1 MWKRIKKIALMT
13 GIFVISLG
21 IYSTNVY
28 AECPDGQYWNGE
40 QCCVLTGSSTTVT
53 GGTTIEED
61 IIDEVDIGGPVEKDE
76 HEADEASADNQVV
89 ETACEEGVDC
99 APPPAPEPEPPMDL
113 TDPTS
118 EFDEEKDKW
127 WEECREEL
135 FNNIVDNVKDG
146 YKTACEN
153 YGADNCD
160 DYANDM
166 AEEKATETLTDE
178 YIKQECFDNKY
189 KEEVPNLMAAIG
201 TPLNSDTSNCHATV
215 SYKDME
221 WRIDFEGYRVQAA
234 IDGST
239 AVFVLWDGEV
249 SYPGSTEHEPFYL
262 GSEMYMT
269 SVYSVPKNISG
280 IESKVYPPLG
290 YEDKEIA
297 NENQLFDYYI
307 MVVDNPD
314 SIFAGKY
321 HLIPSDRIITPTWSE
336 PNFEK
341 VPYESAKLRRSS
353 AKTENRGTNYI
364 KRLRYSD
371 VTYKRYFELKTN
383 WALTLFKGSYP
394 YSNGVTVTAT
404 KGSWDSPITNATTN
418 QKYGWYIG
426 ESIVT
431 RIKSDTNG
439 STKTNTTF
447 PYNFTRTWDSGAG
460 YTPISGANY
469 YYSGNPYFGD
479 VYRLIE
485 TFEDVVEKQDFLIAN
500 PETFGDTTRGKII
513 IGNSSMG
520 HGSDQVAIMQSYY
533 FALGQ
538 PEFLTDVDGN
548 PTTLEYGQWRWY
560 QHQNGVLNQTF
571 YVEPNIIAIPGSTT
585 TEYFCIGQYNCDCED
600 IKVLCSCED
609 EEAGCNP
616 GDASEDPE
624 ECPEGDAKA
633 DNIGGCSP
641 GQQYCNEYGELVM
654 DNGRMVIITNSKGYQ
669 VPSGGCGGIT
679 GGGSTDYYK
688 QYVSASATLVE

>member
-1 MWKRIKKIALMT
+1 MWKRMKKIALMT
-13 GIFVISLG
+13 GVFVISLG

-28 AECPDGQYWNGE
+28 ARNCEFE
-40 QCCVLTGSSTTVT
+40 GSSTTET
-53 GGTTIEED
+53 PGTTIEED
-61 IIDEVDIGGPVEKDE
+61 IIDDVDIGGPVEKDE
-76 HEADEASADNQVV
+76 NEARQDSADNQVV
-89 ETACEEGVDC
+89 ETACEEGEDC
-99 APPPAPEPEPPMDL
+99 GPEPEPEPEPPMDL
-113 TDPTS
+113 SDPTGEMDS
-118 EFDEEKDKW
+118 LKNNW
-127 WEECREEL
+127 WEECKEDLLEDLTEDYEEDCEEYRVENGL
-135 FNNIVDNVKDG
+135 PTDG
-146 YKTACEN
+146 CDETAEE
-153 YGADNCD
+153 
-160 DYANDM
+160 M
-166 AEEKATETLTDE
+166 AEEVVDDA
-178 YIKQECFDNKY
+178 YIKENCYDEKY
-189 KEEVPNLMAAIG
+189 KEEVPDLMSVLG
-201 TPLNSDTSNCHATV
+201 TALNNDTSNCHATV
-215 SYKDME
+215 SYMDME

-234 IDGST
+234 IDDAT
-239 AVFVLWDGEV
+239 AAFVLWDGEV
-249 SYPGSTEHEPFYL
+249 SYPGSSEHEPFYVD
-262 GSEMYMT
+262 SEMYMHT
-269 SVYSVPKNISG
+269 AFYVGSNTSG
-280 IESKVYPPLG
+280 IESKVYPPMG
-290 YEDKEIA
+290 YIDKKIA
-297 NENQLFDYYI
+297 DENQLFDYYI

-314 SIFAGKY
+314 SVFAGKY

-371 VTYKRYFELKTN
+371 ITYKRYFEIQGR
-383 WALTLFKGSYP
+383 WGFTLFKDG
-394 YSNGVTVTAT
+394 NIFTDGCTITAT
-404 KGSWDSPITNATTN
+404 EGSWDSPISGANTN
-418 QKYGWYIG
+418 QKYGLAIG
-426 ESIVT
+426 DSVTT
-431 RIKSDTNG
+431 RIRSDSYGN
-439 STKTNTTF
+439 TKTTTTF
-447 PYNFTRTWDSGAG
+447 PYMFTRTWDSGAG
-460 YTPISGANY
+460 FSYTGASY
-469 YYSGNPYFGD
+469 YYHGSPYFGGAD
-479 VYRLIE
+479 KLIKS
-485 TFEDVVEKQDFLIAN
+485 FEDVVEKQDFILAN

-513 IGNSSMG
+513 IGRHSMG
-520 HGSDQVAIMQSYY
+520 HGTDQVAVMENIY
-533 FALGQ
+533 FSLGQ
-538 PEFLTDVDGN
+538 PEFLTDIDGN
-548 PTTLEYGQWRWY
+548 PVQLEFGQWIWY